1 MNAHDSAADVPA
13 TTRVARPS
21 RPPVPALP
29 ALDQLDR
36 THRQMLQTLEQL
48 GQLVEHLDAHGVDAT
63 ARATARTICAFFAEH
78 ARRHHA
84 DEETLVFPLLI
95 ARQDPGLTQHVLRL
109 QQDHGW
115 LEEDWL
121 ELAPQLQAVGEG
133 YSWYEIDGLRHG
145 VGVFTALYQEHIALE
160 ESMIYPAA
168 RREADAQAAADAASR
183 AARHADLTA

>member
-21 RPPVPALP
+21 RTPVPALP

-109 QQDHGW
+109 QQDHG
-115 LEEDWL
+115 
-121 ELAPQLQAVGEG
+121 
-133 YSWYEIDGLRHG
+133 
-145 VGVFTALYQEHIALE
+145 
-160 ESMIYPAA
+160 
-168 RREADAQAAADAASR
+168 
-183 AARHADLTA
+183 